1 MPDAPEERPAKDTR
15 FNPSR
20 IPVSD
25 RAKAVVG
32 EIRGMLL
39 NYERYYE
46 LRRRARRPADQE
58 RFDRMVTAILCDL
71 MHAALVD
78 PLEWRHIS
86 LSKRHRGTDGVGAHF
101 MTEDR
106 RKVIQW
112 MTAPEMDWLELEKG
126 GVVHF
131 GRNRQSRI
139 RASARLRD
147 RMDKHA
153 IQFDDISHDWSLMGD
168 PIVLRSAKVRGR
180 AKNLYVPSGQAA
192 GTCRSEM
199 LRINKALARAQI
211 SSDFVR
217 DGNLID
223 TGDRWMRRIFNNN
236 RLDHGGR
243 LYGGFW
249 QTMSEEDRLS
259 DIQLNGEPVAS
270 LDFDQ
275 CAVRTAYGLAGA
287 QPPEGDLYCVPGLE
301 RYRDGVKVVL
311 NAMLARSGEMARRPA
326 GSGKRFPRDLSLRE
340 IEEPIF
346 RHHHAIR
353 HLCYRGAAWELQFIE
368 SQVLVRALLQ
378 LIEHDIPAL
387 PIHDCVL
394 VPSSAAVAAERI
406 MLQSFKDTTG
416 VEGSISTL
424 RDTSVSPIG
433 IYEGSVYG
441 GYNHSPPSPPH
452 KRGA

>member
-20 IPVSD
+20 IPLSD
-25 RAKAVVG
+25 AAKAIVADV
-32 EIRGMLL
+32 RGQLL
-39 NYERYYE
+39 NYERF
-46 LRRRARRPADQE
+46 LHTRRRARRAADQE
-58 RFDRMVTAILCDL
+58 RFDRMVSAIVCDL

-78 PLEWRHIS
+78 PREWRHVS
-86 LSKRHRGTDGVGAHF
+86 LSKRHSADDVGADF

-106 RKVIQW
+106 IKIIQW
-112 MTAPEMDWLELEKG
+112 MATPEMDWLELDKG
-126 GVVHF
+126 GIVPF

-139 RASARLRD
+139 RASARLND
-147 RMDKHA
+147 RMDEHG
-153 IQFDDISHDWSLMGD
+153 IQFKDIGRETSLMGN
-168 PIVLRSAKVRGR
+168 PIVLRSEKVRGR
-180 AKNLYVPSGQAA
+180 AKNLPTPDGEPAEMYRA
-192 GTCRSEM
+192 EM
-199 LRINKALARAQI
+199 LRINQWLTHAQI
-211 SSDFVR
+211 SSGFIR
-217 DGNLID
+217 DDNLID

-275 CAVRTAYGLAGA
+275 CAVRIAYGIAGA
-287 QPPEGDLYCVPGLE
+287 QPPAGDLYRVRGLE
-301 RYRDGVKVVL
+301 LYRDGVKVVL
-311 NAMLARSGEMARRPA
+311 NAMLARSGQMERRPA
-326 GSGKRFPRDLSLRE
+326 GSGKRFPRDFSLRE
-340 IEEPIF
+340 IEEPIL

-353 HLCYRGAAWELQFIE
+353 HLCYRGAAWETQFIE

-378 LIEHDIPAL
+378 LMERNIPAL

-394 VPSSAAVAAERI
+394 VPCSAAVAAERI
-406 MLQSFKDTTG
+406 MLESFKEITC

-424 RDTSVSPIG
+424 KDTSVSSIDQSKG
-433 IYEGSVYG
+433 DGLG
-441 GYNHSPPSPPH
+441 GYNYSPPSPPH

>member
-1 MPDAPEERPAKDTR
+1 MPDALEERPAKDTR

-25 RAKAVVG
+25 RAKALVG

-39 NYERYYE
+39 SYERYYG
-46 LRRRARRPADQE
+46 LRRRARRPADQQ
-58 RFDRMVTAILCDL
+58 RFDRMVQAILCEL
-71 MHAALVD
+71 MHAALID
-78 PLEWRHIS
+78 PQAWRHIS
-86 LSKRHRGTDGVGAHF
+86 LSKRHRPSGIGAPF

-106 RKVIQW
+106 IKIIQW

-131 GRNRQSRI
+131 GRNRQTRI
-139 RASARLRD
+139 RASARLNERIDEHNIQLVDLGRD
-147 RMDKHA
+147 P
-153 IQFDDISHDWSLMGD
+153 SLMGD
-168 PIVLRSAKVRGR
+168 PIELRATKLRGKAK
-180 AKNLYVPSGQAA
+180 KLDVPQGEPANA
-192 GTCRSEM
+192 YRSEM
-199 LRINKALARAQI
+199 LRINAALARAQI
-211 SSDFVR
+211 SSGFVR

-301 RYRDGVKVVL
+301 PYRDGVKVVL
-311 NAMLARSGEMARRPA
+311 NSMLARSGEMARRPA

-368 SQVLVRALLQ
+368 SLVLVRALLQ

-394 VPSSAAVAAERI
+394 VPSSAAVEAERI

-433 IYEGSVYG
+433 IYEGGVYG